1 MTRLLDVITRTGAL
15 AVALFASA
23 ALGSGIGTAGSTLF
37 GAEQPAFLPVEQAY
51 RAELRIA
58 ASEQQLELISDWQIA
73 PGYYLY
79 QKQFALSAANGEAAT
94 LRFGAGEEL
103 WDEFFQEQ
111 LVVYRDTTQV
121 VATLPPPAQRNFTV
135 TLRSQG
141 CADAGLCYPP
151 REQWFAVDLDSGSA
165 RELSAAPTADAAPA
179 GAELSLSLLAAMLL
193 AALAGGAIL
202 NLMPCVF
209 PVLSIKLLSLTQHR
223 HSSHP
228 AWLHGLVYSAGVVAS
243 FVAIAALMLALRSA
257 GEGIGWGFQLQSPLF
272 VAALAALFVV
282 MACNLFGLFE
292 LNLGGVAAAPAP
304 TLPGAFASGVLAT
317 VVASPCTAPFMGSAL
332 GFAITQSS
340 AVALLVFAALGV
352 GMALPF
358 LLLTAS
364 PRLAAALPKPGAWM
378 QRLKQLLGFPL
389 LLTAVWLLWVFG
401 GQTSIDQIALLLIA
415 LILLGL
421 ASWAWGLVQQRA
433 SRGAVALLLVALV
446 GVGSAGQQALRS
458 AEPADWQPY
467 TPALLAELRC
477 SGQPVL
483 VNLTADWCVTCLVN
497 ERRALSGE
505 RFSQLLEQTDT
516 AYLKGDWSK
525 PDPTITALLTA
536 HGRSGVP
543 LYLLYRAGAAQA
555 EILPQLLSADLIE
568 QELRKVN

>member
-1 MTRLLDVITRTGAL
+1 VTRLLNVITRTAGLAL
-15 AVALFASA
+15 AMLASA
-23 ALGSGIGTAGSTLF
+23 AGGELFDAG
-37 GAEQPAFLPVEQAY
+37 QPAFLPVEQAY
-51 RAELRIA
+51 RAELRVA
-58 ASEQQLELISDWQIA
+58 AGEQRLELTSDWQIA

-79 QKQFALSAANGEAAT
+79 QKQFALDTANGDAAT
-94 LRFGAGEEL
+94 LSFAAGEEL

-121 VATLPPPAQRNFTV
+121 VATLPAPAQRTFTV

-151 REQWFAVDLDSGSA
+151 REQWFTVDLDSGSA
-165 RELSAAPTADAAPA
+165 RELSAAPAADAAGSSA
-179 GAELSLSLLAAMLL
+179 GAELSLSLLLAMLL

-223 HSSHP
+223 HSNHP
-228 AWLHGLVYSAGVVAS
+228 AWLHGLIYSAGVVAS
-243 FVAIAALMLALRSA
+243 FVVVAALMLALRSA
-257 GEGIGWGFQLQSPLF
+257 GQAIGWGFQLQSPLF

-332 GFAITQSS
+332 GFAITQSD

-364 PRLAAALPKPGAWM
+364 PQLAMALPKPGAWM

-389 LLTAVWLLWVFG
+389 LLTAVWLLWVFA
-401 GQTSIDQIALLLIA
+401 GQTSIDQVALLLIA

-421 ASWAWGLVQQRA
+421 CSWAWGLVQLRA
-433 SRGAVALLLVALV
+433 SRGAVALLLIALV
-446 GVGSAGQQALRS
+446 ATGAAGQQALRS
-458 AEPADWQPY
+458 AEPVDWQPY
-467 TPALLAELRC
+467 TPARLAELRR
-477 SGQPVL
+477 SGSPVL

-497 ERRALSGE
+497 ERRALSGQ
-505 RFSQLLEQTDT
+505 RFRELLEQSGTV
-516 AYLKGDWSK
+516 YLKGDWSK
-525 PDPTITALLTA
+525 PDPTITELLTS

-543 LYLLYRAGAAQA
+543 LYLLYRAGAAHA

-568 QELRKVN
+568 RELRKVN